1 MNFYILDNHLEN
13 VSTLRELIENDFN
26 NVLVGITDNPERAYN
41 DLLQLRV
48 DIMVLSYDLKG
59 TTGVQLISK
68 LKGAHSNPHFIMTS
82 TNEDPMIKTESYQA
96 GCDFFLD
103 SPLNF
108 EEAKHTIRYVATQA
122 KLIGRLSTI
131 YDLSSTSTSPY
142 QLPQSKQRQQMDHVN
157 EVLRFI
163 GIASDTGSKD
173 IRKIIRLMID
183 QNLSL
188 NSINFERDF
197 NITDHKK
204 KVIYQRIRRELR
216 VGVVNLA
223 AMCMD
228 YPENDILLEYANNL
242 FDYQNIHIEIQRLKG
257 KKIQRGQVSIQ
268 HFFDGL
274 LQESFRGQSS
284 NF

>member
-1 MNFYILDNHLEN
+1 
-13 VSTLRELIENDFN
+13 
-26 NVLVGITDNPERAYN
+26 
-41 DLLQLRV
+41 
-48 DIMVLSYDLKG
+48 
-59 TTGVQLISK
+59 
-68 LKGAHSNPHFIMTS
+68 
-82 TNEDPMIKTESYQA
+82 
-96 GCDFFLD
+96 
-103 SPLNF
+103 
-108 EEAKHTIRYVATQA
+108 
-122 KLIGRLSTI
+122 
-131 YDLSSTSTSPY
+131 
-142 QLPQSKQRQQMDHVN
+142 MDHVN